1 MDSQAHPKRPSATLP
16 LRGASQRRDGF
27 PRARSSED
35 RGPEVRSPQARAPQ
49 ARAPQAGAPEDPPP
63 EARAPEARAPE
74 AAVPEAAVPGALPG
88 RRVLRDEV
96 LLVLFLSLAASAL
109 YAIVDILS
117 APIRGIE
124 APLFANVGLVYQL
137 LNLATSLVPVALVLH
152 LLHRSGESAASIG
165 LDATRPW
172 ADLRWGVGLA
182 ALVGGVG
189 LGIYILAVGLGVN
202 RTVVPIPP
210 TGHWWTI
217 PVLLLAAARS
227 GLLEEV
233 IVCGYLLRRLDQL
246 GWSPAKALWSSALL
260 RGAYHLYQGFGGFF
274 GNLALGLFFGR
285 LYQLRGRT
293 TPLVIAHFLIDAAAG
308 LGYLALR
315 GHVWWLPG

>member
-1 MDSQAHPKRPSATLP
+1 MPTLP
-16 LRGASQRRDGF
+16 GQPTRPGLAT
-27 PRARSSED
+27 
-35 RGPEVRSPQARAPQ
+35 
-49 ARAPQAGAPEDPPP
+49 PP
-63 EARAPEARAPE
+63 
-74 AAVPEAAVPGALPG
+74 ALPG

-96 LLVLFLSLAASAL
+96 MLVLALSLAASAL
-109 YAIVDILS
+109 YAVVDILS

-124 APLFANVGLVYQL
+124 APLFADVGLVYQL
-137 LNLATSLVPVALVLH
+137 LNIATSAVPVLLVLH
-152 LLHRSGESAASIG
+152 LLGRSGESVATIG
-165 LDATRPW
+165 LDTRRRW
-172 ADLRWGVGLA
+172 TDLRWGVGLA
-182 ALVGGVG
+182 AVVGGVG

-246 GWSPAKALWSSALL
+246 GWSAGRALWASALL

-285 LYQLRGRT
+285 LYQIRGRT
-293 TPLVIAHFLIDAAAG
+293 TPLVIAHFLIDATAG

-315 GHVWWLPG
+315 GRVWWLPG

>member
-1 MDSQAHPKRPSATLP
+1 
-16 LRGASQRRDGF
+16 
-27 PRARSSED
+27 
-35 RGPEVRSPQARAPQ
+35 
-49 ARAPQAGAPEDPPP
+49 
-63 EARAPEARAPE
+63 
-74 AAVPEAAVPGALPG
+74 
-88 RRVLRDEV
+88 VLRDEV
-96 LLVLFLSLAASAL
+96 LLVLALSLAASAL

-117 APIRGIE
+117 APIRGVE
-124 APLFANVGLVYQL
+124 APLFADVGLAYQL
-137 LNLATSLVPVALVLH
+137 LNLATSIVPVLLVLH
-152 LLHRSGESAASIG
+152 FLHRDGESAASIG
-165 LDATRPW
+165 LDTRRLW
-172 ADLRWGVGLA
+172 ADLRLGVGLA
-182 ALVGGVG
+182 ALVGAAGI
-189 LGIYILAVGLGVN
+189 GIYVLAVGLGVN
-202 RTVVPIPP
+202 RSVVPIPP

-246 GWSPAKALWSSALL
+246 GWSPTRALWASALL

-274 GNLALGLFFGR
+274 GNLGLGLFFGR

>member
-1 MDSQAHPKRPSATLP
+1 MPLP
-16 LRGASQRRDGF
+16 WCRGHITK
-27 PRARSSED
+27 PH
-35 RGPEVRSPQARAPQ
+35 RSPPGARRP
-49 ARAPQAGAPEDPPP
+49 GAP
-63 EARAPEARAPE
+63 AP
-74 AAVPEAAVPGALPG
+74 LPG

-96 LLVLFLSLAASAL
+96 LLVLALSLAASAL

-117 APIRGIE
+117 APIRGVE
-124 APLFANVGLVYQL
+124 APLFADVGLIYQL

-152 LLHRSGESAASIG
+152 FLGRSGESAASIG
-165 LDATRPW
+165 LDTTRPW
-172 ADLRWGVGLA
+172 SDLRWGVGLA

-210 TGHWWTI
+210 TGYWWTI

-246 GWSPAKALWSSALL
+246 GWSPTKALWTSALL